1 MAFRRSG
8 GSFLFM
14 RIPIFVAMRSPIRT
28 FTAILLLSAV
38 LLGGCEND
46 IQRINLLT
54 DEKTVPIVQ
63 GTNIEVIYSDSAK
76 VKVQILAPFYQQF
89 SDAERPY
96 MEFNKGLE
104 VFFYDD
110 SLKIESEIRADYT
123 IYYMKEQLWHATGN
137 VVAQRF
143 DNGDALY
150 TDELFWDEAEE
161 LIYSDS
167 YTRVHKE
174 DNTLYGKKGFRS
186 NQDLSNWQLIG
197 SSGTINVK
205 DEE

>member
-1 MAFRRSG
+1 MWRV
-8 GSFLFM
+8 FLFP
-14 RIPIFVAMRSPIRT
+14 RISIFVAMKLPFRT
-28 FTAILLLSAV
+28 GTVILLLSTI

-54 DEKTVPIVQ
+54 DDKVVPTVQ

-76 VKVQILAPFYQQF
+76 VKVQILSPFYQQF
-89 SDAERPY
+89 PNAERPY

-110 SLKIESEIRADYT
+110 SMKIESEIRADYT

-143 DNGDALY
+143 DSGDALY

-161 LIYSDS
+161 QIYSDS
-167 YTRVHKE
+167 YTRVHNE